1 MAKRPTLSDVT
12 SLTNSSNI
20 NVINQNWDAIQEAF
34 DNTISRDGSTPNTM
48 AGDLD
53 LNGNA
58 LLNVGTIDTNNL
70 TLDGQQITDIASVPE
85 WRSAWLT
92 GTSYIRND
100 MVKEAGIV
108 YICLESHTSGTFATD
123 LTALKW
129 EVMVTKGD
137 SGAGT
142 GDMLGANNLSDLASP
157 ATARSNLSLGS
168 VATENTVPVA
178 KGGTGATDATTALA
192 NLGAQAA
199 GATLTSLEGLSL
211 VAGDLLYATAADT
224 LVRLPKGTAGQ
235 TLIMN
240 SGATA
245 PEWGTASSG
254 RLLLA
259 SKAASAS
266 ATLDFTEFNNATYR
280 YYEFELE
287 NVKPTTDGVDL
298 YARTSTDGGSS
309 YSAGAADYQ
318 TAGLVYS
325 FGGSVTGVGSTGTT
339 HIKLTSPASGIG
351 NGSGERGVSG
361 TLKVSNAGL
370 SVQTRLQFDGQYDN
384 TANTLAWITIA
395 ASSLLEQDTTALRF
409 LMSSGTI
416 ASGTIRMYGLV

>member
-1 MAKRPTLSDVT
+1 MMAKRPTLSDVT

-245 PEWGTASSG
+245 PEWSTPNSG
-254 RLLLA
+254 RVLLA
-259 SKAASAS
+259 SKTASAS
-266 ATLDFTEFNNATYR
+266 ASLSFTEFNNATYR

-287 NVKPTTDGVDL
+287 DIKPATDGVVL
-298 YARTSTDGGSS
+298 RLRTSTNAGSS
-309 YSAGAADYQ
+309 YESGASDYSYAIHGGTTPITSSSDGANSEIILTPAEVGNAAAEKGISGTVKVYNAGSTTYTRVTSILSYDATDSRVG
-318 TAGLVYS
+318 T
-325 FGGSVTGVGSTGTT
+325 VTG
-339 HIKLTSPASGIG
+339 SGC
-351 NGSGERGVSG
+351 
-361 TLKVSNAGL
+361 
-370 SVQTRLQFDGQYDN
+370 RL
-384 TANTLAWITIA
+384 A
-395 ASSLLEQDTTALRF
+395 AQDTDAIRF
-409 LMSSGTI
+409 LFSSGNIT
-416 ASGTIRMYGLV
+416 SGVIRMYGLT